1 MSHLLAQV
9 GLLVEAELARLALR
23 RVQRDDVI
31 AGLKGR
37 HAGTD
42 GLDDSAAFVSENA
55 REQAFRIDARKSVR
69 IGVALRLI
77 KRK

>member
-1 MSHLLAQV
+1 M
-9 GLLVEAELARLALR
+9 
-23 RVQRDDVI
+23 I

-55 REQAFRIDARKSVR
+55 REQAFRIDARESVR

-77 KRK
+77 KQK